1 MKHATTLALLVA
13 LSPVTAGAGELPF
26 LTPTVEYSGTRV
38 MDTAQGRM
46 EQKLYW
52 TPEKV
57 RTETDFQG
65 MKVTNIVRQDL
76 GVMWMAN
83 PSMPTC
89 LEQSLDEIDDDPGL
103 GHSDAVN
110 AENVEYTELGEET
123 IDGIQTT
130 HYEVISRD
138 DGKIHRAQFW
148 VTADNIPLKMVVE
161 PSADDVAVTMT
172 LEDLQLGPIDPDLFN
187 SPGQCMRLP
196 AMPGMP
202 GMPPT
207 GPGQP

>member
-13 LSPVTAGAGELPF
+13 LAPMIAGADELPF
-26 LTPTVEYSGTRV
+26 LRPSVEYSGTRV

-57 RTETDFQG
+57 RTETDFKG

-76 GVMWMAN
+76 GVMWIAN
-83 PSMPTC
+83 PAMPTC
-89 LEQSLDEIDDDPGL
+89 LEQSLDDIDADPGMA
-103 GHSDAVN
+103 HSDAVN

-130 HYEVISRD
+130 HYEVISTD
-138 DGKIHRAQFW
+138 AGEIHRAQFW
-148 VTADNIPLKMVVE
+148 VTAENIPLKMVVV
-161 PSADDVAVTMT
+161 PSANDVAVTMT
-172 LEDLQLGPIDPDLFN
+172 LEDLKIGDLDAGLFEA
-187 SPGQCMRLP
+187 PGQCMRMP

-207 GPGQP
+207 GSGQP